1 MLKDV
6 KILILYNP
14 KAGKGKIRKS
24 IPEIKK
30 MFNDSGLA
38 PDFYATKCKGDA
50 TEAAKK
56 YLKRYCKPE
65 YGYCSKQEKPEGSTR
80 KHNIYVVAAGGDGTL
95 NEVMSGVL
103 STGYDVPIGIIPTG
117 STNDFGYSLKL
128 EGDPARLARIVLE
141 AILQDTEF
149 KCDVATFKPAGE
161 DIATQDDLDKENR
174 PSVTGDY
181 KPEKKNITYT
191 AAFGLFSDVSYA
203 TPQKL
208 KNTFGHLAY
217 LMYGAKNI
225 FKTRKIHTRI
235 VYKGS
240 GSDQKPVNAG
250 ENIPYIIDADLLL
263 GMIVSARSV
272 GGFRGITGSDV
283 ALDDGEHELLFV
295 KWPDGPMK
303 LIKTIGHAIG
313 IVLKSSSA
321 LEKAK
326 DLSVDYGIKI
336 IKVKEASFTFD
347 KPVAWALDGEDGG
360 EHKEVTITVKEKAVS
375 YLAGV

>member
-1 MLKDV
+1 MSELRDV
-6 KILILYNP
+6 KILIIYNP
-14 KAGKGKIRKS
+14 KAGKGKIKQS

-30 MFNDSGLA
+30 MFNESGLS
-38 PDFYATKCKGDA
+38 PDFYATKCRGDA

-56 YLKRYCKPE
+56 YLKRYCNLK
-65 YGYCSKQEKPEGSTR
+65 YGYYGNPEKPEGSTG

-103 STGYDVPIGIIPTG
+103 ATGYDVPIGIIPTG

-141 AILQDTEF
+141 AIIKDNEF
-149 KCDVATFKPAGE
+149 KCDVATFKP
-161 DIATQDDLDKENR
+161 DNDK
-174 PSVTGDY
+174 SG
-181 KPEKKNITYT
+181 KKNITYT

-217 LMYGAKNI
+217 IMYGAKNI
-225 FKTRKIHTRI
+225 LKTRKIHARI
-235 VYKGS
+235 S
-240 GSDQKPVNAG
+240 C
-250 ENIPYIIDADLLL
+250 PYIIDTDLLL
-263 GMIVSARSV
+263 GMIVSAKSV

-295 KWPDGPMK
+295 KWPDGPIK
-303 LIKTIGHAIG
+303 LLKTIGHAIG
-313 IVLKSSSA
+313 MVLKRPGA

-336 IKVKEASFTFD
+336 IKVKKATFEFD
-347 KPVAWALDGEDGG
+347 SPVSWALDGEDGG
-360 EHKEVTITVKEKAVS
+360 EHKEVTITVENKAVS
-375 YLAGV
+375 YLAG

>member
-1 MLKDV
+1 MMLKDI
-6 KILILYNP
+6 KILIIYNP

-30 MFNDSGLA
+30 MFNESGLS
-38 PDFYATKCKGDA
+38 PDFYATKCRGDA

-56 YLKRYCKPE
+56 YLKRYCNLK
-65 YGYCSKQEKPEGSTR
+65 YGYHGNPEKPEDSTR

-103 STGYDVPIGIIPTG
+103 ATGYDVPIGIIPTG

-141 AILQDTEF
+141 NILKDNEF
-149 KCDVATFKPAGE
+149 KCDVATFKP
-161 DIATQDDLDKENR
+161 DNDK
-174 PSVTGDY
+174 SG
-181 KPEKKNITYT
+181 KKNITYT

-217 LMYGAKNI
+217 IMYGAKNI
-225 FKTRKIHTRI
+225 LKTRKIHARI
-235 VYKGS
+235 SYMGDDNNVILNEVKNPEIDNSTVTYT
-240 GSDQKPVNAG
+240 
-250 ENIPYIIDADLLL
+250 IDADLLL
-263 GMIVSARSV
+263 GMIVSAKSV

-295 KWPDGPMK
+295 KWPNGPMK
-303 LIKTIGHAIG
+303 LFKTVGHAIG
-313 IVLKSSSA
+313 MVLKRPDA

-326 DLSVDYGIKI
+326 NLSVDYGIKI
-336 IKVKEASFTFD
+336 IKVKEATFEFD
-347 KPVAWALDGEDGG
+347 NPVSWALDGEDGG
-360 EHKEVTITVKEKAVS
+360 EHKEVTITVENKAVS
-375 YLAGV
+375 YLAG

>member
-1 MLKDV
+1 VSELRDV
-6 KILILYNP
+6 KILIIYNP
-14 KAGKGKIRKS
+14 KAGKGKIKQS

-30 MFNDSGLA
+30 MFNESGLS
-38 PDFYATKCKGDA
+38 PDFYATKCRGDA

-56 YLKRYCKPE
+56 YLKRYCNLK
-65 YGYCSKQEKPEGSTR
+65 YGYYGNPEKPEGSTG
-80 KHNIYVVAAGGDGTL
+80 KHKIYVVAAGGDGTL

-103 STGYDVPIGIIPTG
+103 ATGYDVPIGIIPTG

-141 AILQDTEF
+141 AIIKDNEF
-149 KCDVATFKPAGE
+149 KCDVATFKP
-161 DIATQDDLDKENR
+161 DNDK
-174 PSVTGDY
+174 SG
-181 KPEKKNITYT
+181 KKNITYT

-217 LMYGAKNI
+217 IMYGAKNI
-225 FKTRKIHTRI
+225 LKTRKIHARI
-235 VYKGS
+235 S
-240 GSDQKPVNAG
+240 C
-250 ENIPYIIDADLLL
+250 PYIIDTDLLL
-263 GMIVSARSV
+263 GMIVSAKSV

-295 KWPDGPMK
+295 KWPDGPIK
-303 LIKTIGHAIG
+303 LLKTIGHAIG
-313 IVLKSSSA
+313 MILKRPDA

-336 IKVKEASFTFD
+336 IKVKKATFEFD
-347 KPVAWALDGEDGG
+347 SPVSWALDGEDGG
-360 EHKEVTITVKEKAVS
+360 EHKEVTITVENKAVS
-375 YLAGV
+375 YLAG

>member
-1 MLKDV
+1 MSELRDV
-6 KILILYNP
+6 KILIIYNP
-14 KAGKGKIRKS
+14 KAGKGKIKQS

-30 MFNDSGLA
+30 MFNDAGLV
-38 PDFYATKCKGDA
+38 PDFYATKCRGDA

-56 YLKRYCKPE
+56 YLKRYCKRE
-65 YGYCSKQEKPEGSTR
+65 YGYCSKQEKPECSTG
-80 KHNIYVVAAGGDGTL
+80 KHKIYVVAAGGDGTL

-103 STGYDVPIGIIPTG
+103 ATGYDVPIGIIPTG

-141 AILQDTEF
+141 NILKDNEF
-149 KCDVATFKPAGE
+149 KCDVATFKP
-161 DIATQDDLDKENR
+161 DNDK
-174 PSVTGDY
+174 SG
-181 KPEKKNITYT
+181 KKNITYT

-217 LMYGAKNI
+217 IMYGAKNI
-225 FKTRKIHTRI
+225 LKTRKIHARI
-235 VYKGS
+235 S
-240 GSDQKPVNAG
+240 C
-250 ENIPYIIDADLLL
+250 PYIIDTDLLL
-263 GMIVSARSV
+263 GMIVSAKSV

-295 KWPDGPMK
+295 KWPDGPIK
-303 LIKTIGHAIG
+303 LLKTIGHAIG
-313 IVLKSSSA
+313 MILKRPDA

-336 IKVKEASFTFD
+336 IKVKKAAFEFD
-347 KPVAWALDGEDGG
+347 SPVSWALDGEDGG
-360 EHKEVTITVKEKAVS
+360 EHKEVTITVENKAVS
-375 YLAGV
+375 YLAG

>member
-1 MLKDV
+1 MLELRDV
-6 KILILYNP
+6 KILIIYNP
-14 KAGKGKIRKS
+14 KAGKGKIKQS

-30 MFNDSGLA
+30 MFNDAGLV
-38 PDFYATKCKGDA
+38 PDFYATKCRGDA

-56 YLKRYCKPE
+56 YLKRYCKRE
-65 YGYCSKQEKPEGSTR
+65 YGYCSKQEKPECSTG
-80 KHNIYVVAAGGDGTL
+80 KHKIYVVAAGGDGTL

-103 STGYDVPIGIIPTG
+103 ATGYNVPIGIIPTG

-141 AILQDTEF
+141 NILKDNEF
-149 KCDVATFKPAGE
+149 KCDVATFKP
-161 DIATQDDLDKENR
+161 DNDK
-174 PSVTGDY
+174 SG
-181 KPEKKNITYT
+181 KKNITYT

-217 LMYGAKNI
+217 IMYGAKNI
-225 FKTRKIHTRI
+225 LKTRKIHARI
-235 VYKGS
+235 S
-240 GSDQKPVNAG
+240 C
-250 ENIPYIIDADLLL
+250 PYIIDTDLLL
-263 GMIVSARSV
+263 GMIVSAKSV

-295 KWPDGPMK
+295 KWPDGPIK
-303 LIKTIGHAIG
+303 LLKTIGHAIG
-313 IVLKSSSA
+313 MVLKRPGA

-336 IKVKEASFTFD
+336 IKVKKASFEFEN
-347 KPVAWALDGEDGG
+347 PVSWALDGEDGG
-360 EHKEVTITVKEKAVS
+360 EHKEVTITVENKAVS
-375 YLAGV
+375 YLAG

>member
-1 MLKDV
+1 MSELRDV
-6 KILILYNP
+6 KILIIYNP
-14 KAGKGKIRKS
+14 KAGKGKIKQS

-30 MFNDSGLA
+30 MFNDAGLV
-38 PDFYATKCKGDA
+38 PDFYATKCRGDA

-56 YLKRYCKPE
+56 YLKRYCKRE
-65 YGYCSKQEKPEGSTR
+65 YGYCSKQEKPECSTG
-80 KHNIYVVAAGGDGTL
+80 KHKIYVVAAGGDGTL

-103 STGYDVPIGIIPTG
+103 ATGYDVPIGIIPTG

-141 AILQDTEF
+141 AIIKDNEF
-149 KCDVATFKPAGE
+149 KCDVATFKP
-161 DIATQDDLDKENR
+161 DNDK
-174 PSVTGDY
+174 SG
-181 KPEKKNITYT
+181 KKNITYT

-217 LMYGAKNI
+217 IMYGAKNI
-225 FKTRKIHTRI
+225 LKTRKIHARI
-235 VYKGS
+235 S
-240 GSDQKPVNAG
+240 C
-250 ENIPYIIDADLLL
+250 PYIIDTDLLL
-263 GMIVSARSV
+263 GMIVSAKSV

-295 KWPDGPMK
+295 KWPDGPIK
-303 LIKTIGHAIG
+303 LLKTIGHAIG
-313 IVLKSSSA
+313 MVLKRPDA

-336 IKVKEASFTFD
+336 IKVKKATFEFD
-347 KPVAWALDGEDGG
+347 SPVSWALDGEDGG
-360 EHKEVTITVKEKAVS
+360 EHKEVTITVENKAVS
-375 YLAGV
+375 YLAG

>member
-6 KILILYNP
+6 KILIIYNP

-50 TEAAKK
+50 TVAAKK
-56 YLKRYCKPE
+56 YLKRYCKRE
-65 YGYCSKQEKPEGSTR
+65 YGYCSEQGKPEGSTR

-103 STGYDVPIGIIPTG
+103 ATGYDVPIGIIPTG

-128 EGDPARLARIVLE
+128 EGDPVRLASIVLE
-141 AILQDTEF
+141 AILQDRAF
-149 KCDVATFKPAGE
+149 GSDVAVFRPEG
-161 DIATQDDLDKENR
+161 DIEEVSR
-174 PSVTGDY
+174 Y
-181 KPEKKNITYT
+181 ITYT

-303 LIKTIGHAIG
+303 LIKTIWHAIG
-313 IVLKSSSA
+313 MVLKSSSA

-326 DLSVDYGIKI
+326 DLSIDYGIKI

-347 KPVAWALDGEDGG
+347 KPVPWALDGEDGG
-360 EHKEVTITVKEKAVS
+360 EYKEVIITVKNKAVS